1 MNNSE
6 KGRNANRMGRYIA
19 QEIAFEVGAK
29 LKNKASNECIYEN
42 EKSVIKTSRLGN
54 NLFGITKKMHER
66 LESVILAVETNL
78 HYFDVYYIPMDMLLK
93 YCTTTG
99 DNSGKGKVIS
109 YNVYD
114 AMKIGKKI
122 KGIETDLSDFDL

>member
-1 MNNSE
+1 MNSE

-19 QEIAFEVGAK
+19 REIASEVGAK
-29 LKNKASNECIYEN
+29 LKNKVSNECIYEN